1 MEQKILNLI
10 AKTLEVDVEEVELDT
25 AVGDLP
31 EWDSLHH
38 LMIIKAIEEEY
49 NIKFEQEDLAEL
61 EDVSDLIALVKEMT
75 E

>member
-1 MEQKILNLI
+1 MNLI
-10 AKTLEVDVEEVELDT
+10 AKTLEVDVEEVEHDT

>member
-1 MEQKILNLI
+1 MEKKILNLI

>member
-1 MEQKILNLI
+1 MEQKIQNLI